1 MVGTVDLEGFPRPG
15 VTVDLALMT
24 VTGAGESP
32 ELKLLIQPRVEPA
45 GLALPGRFVRER
57 QTVAQ
62 TVDAVLRDK
71 VGIEPSGVVRP
82 RLLRLFD
89 APDRDSRTWAMSAA
103 HSVSLREADSIGA
116 QGDWLRVMPDG
127 RLAGSSSPELLF
139 DHAEIVAAAV
149 AALRDRYEVLGRFRG
164 VEADPDGFLD
174 EEFTLHQLRLVH
186 EAVLGERMHKD
197 NFNRRVKD
205 LVEPVLHKCKPVL
218 SDGLRGRPAALFTR
232 CRLRGVGV
240 RR

>member
-62 TVDAVLRDK
+62 TVDSVLRDK

-186 EAVLGERMHKD
+186 EAVLGLEGENRMHKD
-197 NFNRRVKD
+197 NFNRRMKD
-205 LVEPVLHKCKPVL
+205 LVEPVLDAKGKPKL
-218 SDGLRGRPAALFTR
+218 SDGLRGRPAT
-232 CRLRGVGV
+232 VY
-240 RR
+240 RRSTGD